1 MPETRRVVAL
11 IGVIV
16 LLFVADLLVAF
27 LWYQPIKNQIQTTV
41 CDVTEC
47 VSYGD
52 LTNCFDNTSGYDCQ
66 NTRAVLTTLQTKDNH
81 VRSQLLKLGRQYTD
95 YCTFHNNQIQE
106 CYYMLGD
113 LESVYDTYPSRT
125 IEGPAIVL
133 TLITI
138 IAVLVLCYLACT
150 WS

>member
-1 MPETRRVVAL
+1 MPESRRVVAL

-27 LWYQPIKNQIQTTV
+27 LWYQPIKDQIQTTV

-52 LTNCFDNTSGYDCQ
+52 ITRCFDNKSGYDCQ
-66 NTRAVLTTLQTKDNH
+66 STKAVLTTLQTKDNH
-81 VRSQLLKLGRQYTD
+81 VRSQLLKLGRRSTD
-95 YCTFHNNQIQE
+95 YCNVYNNQIRE
-106 CYYMLGD
+106 CYYMLED
-113 LESVYDTYPSRT
+113 FESVYDTYPSRT
-125 IEGPAIVL
+125 IGGPSIVL
-133 TLITI
+133 TIITI
-138 IAVLVLCYLACT
+138 LAVFVLCYLTCK